1 MVIIVVMVWN
11 KYPEI
16 VDVTGV
22 GDEVA
27 RNIFIYGFKRKN
39 AWIYRH

>member
-11 KYPEI
+11 KNPEI

-22 GDEVA
+22 GDGLA
-27 RNIFIYGFKRKN
+27 RNIFIYGF
-39 AWIYRH
+39 